1 MRAVVCEMSGSSEK
15 SPRIRGL
22 MVALI
27 CLVFAIGMAQAYELT
42 IDAPTTLQRG
52 MPLIVNGTSNIP
64 PGTSVEVILSK
75 SGYTLEEIAREMV
88 TLQAN
93 QEFSVVFDT
102 IDLSR
107 GIYKVEVPPISGYRY
122 LGNSVTLRVIEMID
136 RSDEL
141 RFSAP
146 LVQEMD
152 GTLDVRGSIFGLKS
166 SGVRIEATG
175 PGQDI
180 VFGPD
185 YVSTKSDGSFQVEI
199 PITDTGQYNVSF
211 TDSKGYIGR
220 VSVTVFE
227 VPEPMTVTATA
238 QPTLPVMSATGYA
251 SRDEPAVFSV
261 QTGSE
266 EVRVFTSSGIDW
278 VMEYTDSSGAV
289 QKVNVKGENEGEEIL
304 IDGNGEVLT
313 VTVYPYKYSTS
324 GDVTLFAQGASSVS
338 AAAEQP
344 PGTTGVGSAITKS
357 APLPLF
363 AVIIAVFVVSFLLLR
378 RRW

>member
-1 MRAVVCEMSGSSEK
+1 
-15 SPRIRGL
+15 